1 MSEATFEAVES
12 EVFEAA
18 GEGTFEG
25 EAAEGTFE
33 GETVGEA
40 QYEGYPED
48 ARSDARRRARQRQ
61 ILLAR
66 QRQAQAR
73 RPVRSPQPRRPVV
86 TAPSQRQAMTAIRS
100 LDLDTKVELDSLR
113 RALNQANR
121 LAYRNAWAAEAS
133 VAASQVLDSFDTGL
147 APHDW
152 AKALIRG
159 APTLLLAPGKPR
171 RPGLEGI
178 LFDPRVAGGLVLGG
192 IWAVGH
198 FRGQGQGVA
207 DIRIAN
213 PSPIGTGSN
222 GTFTAIPVNSHGQTV
237 TATITWQS
245 GNSDVLDVNQTTGNY
260 QAGVNPGTANV
271 TATVGNVSVPFS
283 VTVE

>member
-12 EVFEAA
+12 EAFEAA
-18 GEGTFEG
+18 GEAFEGEATEAFEG
-25 EAAEGTFE
+25 EAAGEG
-33 GETVGEA
+33 
-40 QYEGYPED
+40 QYEGYGED

-66 QRQAQAR
+66 QRQAQSR
-73 RPVRSPQPRRPVV
+73 RPVRPPQPRRPVP
-86 TAPSQRQAMTAIRS
+86 APQRQVMTAIRS

-113 RALNQANR
+113 RALNEANR

-159 APTLLLAPGKPR
+159 APTLLLAPGKAR
-171 RPGLEGI
+171 RPGLEGV
-178 LFDPRVAGGLVLGG
+178 LFDPRVAGGVALAG
-192 IWAVGH
+192 IWAIGH
-198 FRGQGQGVA
+198 FRGQSHGVT

-213 PSPIGTGSN
+213 PSPLASGDG
-222 GTFTAIPVNSHGQTV
+222 GTFSAIPVDGHGRTV
-237 TATITWQS
+237 TATITWS
-245 GNSDVLDVNQTTGNY
+245 SDTPDVLQVNATTGQY
-260 QAGVNPGTANV
+260 TAGVAGTANV
-271 TATVGNVSVPFS
+271 TATADNVSVPFS
-283 VTVE
+283 VTVTS